1 MPEEEEEAAL
11 RRLVAAPELREAT
24 RRRRLRR
31 RRSAAVERRG
41 EITAEHARS
50 SNTAKQRHSISETH
64 LRFLPRRRC
73 STAAAA
79 GAAPEF
85 HRARLHPRV

>member
-41 EITAEHARS
+41 ERERFGGSDRMIEKCTQSGALEVLLHGRRVISVQLQEYFHKGIS
-50 SNTAKQRHSISETH
+50 SSKV
-64 LRFLPRRRC
+64 P
-73 STAAAA
+73 
-79 GAAPEF
+79 
-85 HRARLHPRV
+85 

>member
-41 EITAEHARS
+41 EESDLGKRSNDREVHAVWGVGG
-50 SNTAKQRHSISETH
+50 
-64 LRFLPRRRC
+64 F
-73 STAAAA
+73 AAWQ
-79 GAAPEF
+79 
-85 HRARLHPRV
+85 ARNFSPTPRVFS